1 MKEELIKILKESGSL
16 ELNVHDD
23 GYVDVVFKIDGEEIL
38 KTMTIDLIEEVEQ
51 AKSARESRAWV

>member
-38 KTMTIDLIEEVEQ
+38 KTETIDLVEEVEQ

>member
-16 ELNVHDD
+16 ELNAHDD

-38 KTMTIDLIEEVEQ
+38 KTETIDLVEEVEQ